1 MPDRLT
7 VASVETAWGPM
18 VLASSDRGIAAVESG
33 DDFAPLVLRLLRR
46 FPDAELRDGRPGHA
60 NWLAAWIRGDRPD
73 LAPIDLRG
81 IKRFDADVYRATR
94 DIGWG
99 ERATYGD
106 VAVAAGY
113 PRAAR
118 AVGTAMSRCPFFPA
132 VPCHRVVR
140 AADGWSGW
148 GPSGNPLKR
157 KLLARESRSGAG

>member
-1 MPDRLT
+1 MVGRGTDAGSLLPD
-7 VASVETAWGPM
+7 
-18 VLASSDRGIAAVESG
+18 
-33 DDFAPLVLRLLRR
+33 LLRR
-46 FPDAELRDGRPGHA
+46 FPDAELRGGQPQHA
-60 NWLAAWIRGDRPD
+60 GWLAAWVRGERRD

-81 IKRFDADVYRATR
+81 INRFDAEVYRATR
-94 DIGWG
+94 AVGWG

-106 VAVAAGY
+106 LAMAAGH

-148 GPSGNPLKR
+148 GPSGNALKHE
-157 KLLARESRSGAG
+157 LLAREAGSASSR